1 MELEPDLHR
10 LGNFSPKITDRTGV
24 WWVTV
29 IAVGVLV
36 GNIFS
41 YGAYALY
48 QRWQLAEFM
57 VTVDAML
64 EKQHQQ
70 SVAQQKQI
78 AKDNLARRRAA
89 EKERSVNAQL
99 QQTCVFWSQQV
110 QKENTETNRSYRDIA
125 CARVNGLFR

>member
-1 MELEPDLHR
+1 MELEPDLYR
-10 LGNFSPKITDRTGV
+10 LGNFNPKNTERSGV

-29 IAVGVLV
+29 IAIGVLV
-36 GNIFS
+36 GNILS
-41 YGAYALY
+41 YGAHELY

-64 EKQHQQ
+64 EKQHQR

-78 AKDNLARRRAA
+78 SKDNLARQRAA
-89 EKERSVNAQL
+89 ERERSVNAQF
-99 QQTCVFWSQQV
+99 QKTCIFWSQQV
-110 QKENTETNRSYRDIA
+110 QQENTETNRNYRDIA